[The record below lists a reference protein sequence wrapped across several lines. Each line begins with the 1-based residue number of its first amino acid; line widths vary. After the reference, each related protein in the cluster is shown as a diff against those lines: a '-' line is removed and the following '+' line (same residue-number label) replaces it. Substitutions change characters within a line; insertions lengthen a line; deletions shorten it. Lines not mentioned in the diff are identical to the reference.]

1 MKDGGPGSGAGRFRM
16 RSRTPNQT
24 NVQVRTVNN
33 TIQYVAS
40 NDYDSVVSSNYGARS
55 HKKFVKRERKYS
67 MAGTMETSKII
78 DGGPGPGS
86 YDTSSIRNMKNG
98 PRATIGNSLR
108 GTQESGTIPGPD
120 QYSE

>member
-1 MKDGGPGSGAGRFRM
+1 M
-16 RSRTPNQT
+16 RSRTPNT
-24 NVQVRTVNN
+24 NNVQVKTINN
-33 TIQYVAS
+33 TIQYTS

-55 HKKFVKRERKYS
+55 HRKFVKRDRKYS

-86 YDTSSIRNMKNG
+86 YDTNSVRYMKNG

-108 GTQESGTIPGPD
+108 GTQDSTTIPGPD
-120 QYSE
+120 QYSD